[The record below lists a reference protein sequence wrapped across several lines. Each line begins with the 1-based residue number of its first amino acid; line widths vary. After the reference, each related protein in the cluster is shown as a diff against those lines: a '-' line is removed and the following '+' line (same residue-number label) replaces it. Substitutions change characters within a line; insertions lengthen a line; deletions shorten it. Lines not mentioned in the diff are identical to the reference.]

1 MNASEYPVVHHIPI
15 QENAAPAQVLFA
27 GDPQALDADIVVPVY
42 NEEVELGSS
51 IVILVEQLKALEN
64 QPEPI
69 TAQIVI
75 ADNASSDRTWSS
87 ACSLTETFPSYVRAV
102 RIPEKG
108 RGRALKVAWLSSEAR
123 ALAYTDVDL
132 STDIMQ
138 IPELV
143 RPILNGTADI
153 SFGSRLMPQSNVQ
166 RCPKREFISRTY
178 NRMLQ
183 TYLGVGFRDAQCG
196 FKAISNE
203 AAHALLPLVEDN
215 EWFFDTELLVLGE
228 RMNIAMNEFPVRW
241 EEDPNSTV
249 NIADTVR
256 KDIAGMRR
264 LKAAGASISGVEYA
278 PCTFQDTGGNSDIPD
293 NCLLNSYSSR
303 QRKAVEDQ

>member
-1 MNASEYPVVHHIPI
+1 MNVPEYPTVHHIPL
-15 QENAAPAQVLFA
+15 QENAAPTQVLFA
-27 GDPQALDADIVVPVY
+27 GDTQELDADIVVPVY

-51 IVILVEQLKALEN
+51 IMILVEQLKVLEN
-64 QPEPI
+64 LPEPI
-69 TAQIVI
+69 SAQVVI
-75 ADNASSDRTWSS
+75 ADNASSDRTWSL
-87 ACSLTETFPSYVRAV
+87 ACSLTETFPGYVRAV

-108 RGRALKVAWLSSEAR
+108 RGRALKVAWLSSQAR

-138 IPELV
+138 IPDLI

-153 SFGSRLMPQSNVQ
+153 SFGSRLMPQSNVR
-166 RCPKREFISRTY
+166 RCPKREFISRSY

-183 TYLGVGFRDAQCG
+183 TYLGVSFHDAQCG

-203 AAHALLPLVEDN
+203 AARALLPLVKDN

-256 KDIAGMRR
+256 KDLAGMRR
-264 LKAAGASISGVEYA
+264 LREAVTAAPYVGTRSRASLSEDNNATA
-278 PCTFQDTGGNSDIPD
+278 PEGSPHNPH
-293 NCLLNSYSSR
+293 SR
-303 QRKAVEDQ
+303 HQQKAVEG

>member
-1 MNASEYPVVHHIPI
+1 MNVPEYPTVHHIPL
-15 QENAAPAQVLFA
+15 QENAAPTQVLFA
-27 GDPQALDADIVVPVY
+27 GDTQELDADIVVPVY

-51 IVILVEQLKALEN
+51 IMILVEQLKVLEN
-64 QPEPI
+64 LPEPI
-69 TAQIVI
+69 SAQVVI
-75 ADNASSDRTWSS
+75 ADNASSDRTWSL
-87 ACSLTETFPSYVRAV
+87 ACSLTETFPGYVRAV

-108 RGRALKVAWLSSEAR
+108 RGRALKVAWLSSQAR

-138 IPELV
+138 IPDLI

-153 SFGSRLMPQSNVQ
+153 SFGSRLMPQSNVR
-166 RCPKREFISRTY
+166 RCPKREFISRSY

-183 TYLGVGFRDAQCG
+183 TYLGVSFHDAQCG

-203 AAHALLPLVEDN
+203 AARALLPLVKDN

-256 KDIAGMRR
+256 KDLAGMRR
-264 LKAAGASISGVEYA
+264 LRGTVTATPYVGTRSRASLSEDNNATA
-278 PCTFQDTGGNSDIPD
+278 PEGSPHNPH
-293 NCLLNSYSSR
+293 SR
-303 QRKAVEDQ
+303 HQQKAVEG

>member
-1 MNASEYPVVHHIPI
+1 MNVPEYPTVHHIPL
-15 QENAAPAQVLFA
+15 QENAAPTQVLFA
-27 GDPQALDADIVVPVY
+27 GDPQELDADIVVPVY

-51 IVILVEQLKALEN
+51 IMILVEQLKVLEN
-64 QPEPI
+64 LPEPI
-69 TAQIVI
+69 SAQVVI
-75 ADNASSDRTWSS
+75 ADNASSDRTWSL
-87 ACSLTETFPSYVRAV
+87 ACSLTETFPGYVRAV

-108 RGRALKVAWLSSEAR
+108 RGRALKVAWLSSQAR

-138 IPELV
+138 IPDLI

-153 SFGSRLMPQSNVQ
+153 SFGSRLMPQSNVR

-183 TYLGVGFRDAQCG
+183 TYLGVSFHDAQCG

-203 AAHALLPLVEDN
+203 AARALLPLVKDN

-256 KDIAGMRR
+256 KDLAGMRR
-264 LKAAGASISGVEYA
+264 LREAVTAASYVGSRSRVPLSEDDNATA
-278 PCTFQDTGGNSDIPD
+278 PEGSPHNPH
-293 NCLLNSYSSR
+293 SR
-303 QRKAVEDQ
+303 HQQKAVEG

>member
-1 MNASEYPVVHHIPI
+1 MNAPEYPTVHHIPL
-15 QENAAPAQVLFA
+15 QENAAPTQVLFA
-27 GDPQALDADIVVPVY
+27 GDTQELDADIVVPVY

-51 IVILVEQLKALEN
+51 IMILVEQLKVLEN
-64 QPEPI
+64 LPEPI
-69 TAQIVI
+69 SAQVVI
-75 ADNASSDRTWSS
+75 ADNASSDRTWSL
-87 ACSLTETFPSYVRAV
+87 ACSLTETFPGYVRAV

-108 RGRALKVAWLSSEAR
+108 RGRALKVAWLSSQAR

-138 IPELV
+138 IPDLI

-153 SFGSRLMPQSNVQ
+153 SFGSRLMPQSNVR
-166 RCPKREFISRTY
+166 RCPKREFISRSY

-183 TYLGVGFRDAQCG
+183 TYLGVSFHDAQCG

-203 AAHALLPLVEDN
+203 AARALLPLVKDN

-256 KDIAGMRR
+256 KDLAGMRR
-264 LKAAGASISGVEYA
+264 LRGTVTAAPYVGTRSRASLSEDNNATA
-278 PCTFQDTGGNSDIPD
+278 PEGSPHNPH
-293 NCLLNSYSSR
+293 SR
-303 QRKAVEDQ
+303 HQQKAVEG

>member
-1 MNASEYPVVHHIPI
+1 MNVPEYPTVHHIPL
-15 QENAAPAQVLFA
+15 QENAAPTQVLFA
-27 GDPQALDADIVVPVY
+27 GDPQELDADIVVPVY

-51 IVILVEQLKALEN
+51 IMILVEQLKVLEN
-64 QPEPI
+64 LPEPI
-69 TAQIVI
+69 SAQVVI
-75 ADNASSDRTWSS
+75 ADNASSDRTWSL
-87 ACSLTETFPSYVRAV
+87 ACSLTETFPGYVRAV

-108 RGRALKVAWLSSEAR
+108 RGRALKVAWLSSQAH

-138 IPELV
+138 IPDLI

-153 SFGSRLMPQSNVQ
+153 SFGSRLMPQSNVR

-183 TYLGVGFRDAQCG
+183 TYLGVSFHDAQCG

-203 AAHALLPLVEDN
+203 AARALLPLVKDN

-256 KDIAGMRR
+256 KDLAGMRR
-264 LKAAGASISGVEYA
+264 LREAVTAAPYVGSTSRVPLSEDDNATA
-278 PCTFQDTGGNSDIPD
+278 PEGSPHNPH
-293 NCLLNSYSSR
+293 SR
-303 QRKAVEDQ
+303 HQQKAVEG

>member
-1 MNASEYPVVHHIPI
+1 MNAPEYPTVHHIPL
-15 QENAAPAQVLFA
+15 QENATPIQVLFA
-27 GDPQALDADIVVPVY
+27 GDPQELDADIVVPVY

-51 IVILVEQLKALEN
+51 IMILVEQFKMLEN
-64 QPEPI
+64 LPEPI
-69 TAQIVI
+69 SAQAVI
-75 ADNASSDRTWSS
+75 ADNASSDRTWSL
-87 ACSLTETFPSYVRAV
+87 ACSLTETFPDYVRAV

-108 RGRALKVAWLSSEAR
+108 RGRALKVAWLSSQAR

-138 IPELV
+138 IPDLI
-143 RPILNGTADI
+143 RPILNCTADI
-153 SFGSRLMPQSNVQ
+153 SFGSRLMPQSNVR

-183 TYLGVGFRDAQCG
+183 TYLGVNFHDAQCG

-203 AAHALLPLVEDN
+203 AARTLLPLVKDN

-228 RMNIAMNEFPVRW
+228 RMNIAMNEFPVCW

-256 KDIAGMRR
+256 KDLAGMRR
-264 LKAAGASISGVEYA
+264 LKETGTAAPYVGARSRASLSE
-278 PCTFQDTGGNSDIPD
+278 DD
-293 NCLLNSYSSR
+293 NAATPEGSPHNPHSR
-303 QRKAVEDQ
+303 HQQKAVEG